1 MWIHGG
7 DRGLYMPMYA
17 RTRAYVYVCV
27 CTNDTD
33 VRLCNCAES

>member
-27 CTNDTD
+27 C
-33 VRLCNCAES
+33 VHK

>member
-27 CTNDTD
+27 C
-33 VRLCNCAES
+33 AQMI